1 MTTVEHWGGWLW
13 GKGCQVETTSL
24 QPTRFGTAA
33 AQDSKIHASW
43 YLHWLTKAVTT
54 PDTGRFLFTGP
65 SQKPETNFNRDT
77 RDLRTGR
84 KSRNPLVV
92 FWTQTFFF
100 SRALYS
106 NKNFPGICTHKTDKP
121 RITLRKQCIQRWE
134 LVGSACLN
142 YPPRGQVRGYCIICR
157 ELQNNNKTN

>member
-33 AQDSKIHASW
+33 AQDSRIHASW

-92 FWTQTFFF
+92 FWTQTFFLAERF
-100 SRALYS
+100 IQTKIFLESV
-106 NKNFPGICTHKTDKP
+106 PI
-121 RITLRKQCIQRWE
+121 KQISPE
-134 LVGSACLN
+134 SL
-142 YPPRGQVRGYCIICR
+142 
-157 ELQNNNKTN
+157 